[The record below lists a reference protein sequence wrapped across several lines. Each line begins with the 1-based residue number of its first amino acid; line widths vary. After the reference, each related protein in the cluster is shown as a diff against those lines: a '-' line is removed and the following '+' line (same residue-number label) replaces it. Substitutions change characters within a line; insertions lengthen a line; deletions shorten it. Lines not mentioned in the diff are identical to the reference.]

1 MGQEDRLTFDSNGH
15 KTVPVNVVMGE
26 LGAGKTTVI
35 FSLVKQLASDDYTV
49 VWLKNEYGDVN
60 VDSQLAQKQG
70 IKTEQLMNG
79 CLCCTAIGQLE
90 TAVEA
95 VLKFEPDRLI
105 VESAGTAHPAPIA
118 MELKRFPDLRVDSFC
133 EVIDAANFQ
142 GFNGQGIIRQ
152 SHARYI
158 DFLVLNKVGLVG
170 ERRLDEVLDKVLEIY
185 PETPIVR
192 TEDGAVPIDLLVG
205 ADRATAVSGLSQD
218 QIREDSHSLAAH
230 PEQQA
235 FSFRTDGEFSR
246 EGLAEL
252 IERIPVRDIY
262 RVKGLVRANGR
273 WLLVNRVANRTT
285 WESVGFEPTESQLL
299 FVGPYANDHRLGM
312 IAALEERIKR

>member
-1 MGQEDRLTFDSNGH
+1 
-15 KTVPVNVVMGE
+15 VPVNVVMGE

-35 FSLVKQLASDDYTV
+35 FSLVRQLAGDDYTV

-60 VDSQLAQKQG
+60 VDSRLAQSQG

-95 VLKFEPDRLI
+95 VLKLEPDRLI

-118 MELKRFPDLRVDSFC
+118 MELKRFPDVRVDSFC
-133 EVIDAANFQ
+133 EVIDVANFK
-142 GFNGQGIIRQ
+142 GFNGQGIVRQ

-158 DFLVLNKVGLVG
+158 DFLVLNKLGLVD

-185 PETPIVR
+185 PETPLVR
-192 TEDGAVPIDLLVG
+192 TGDGTVPADLLIGV
-205 ADRATAVSGLSQD
+205 DRVTAVSGLSQE
-218 QIREDSHSLAAH
+218 QIREDSHSPTAH

-235 FSFRTDGEFSR
+235 FSFRGGGEFR
-246 EGLAEL
+246 RNDLAEL
-252 IERIPVRDIY
+252 LEQIPVRDVY
-262 RVKGLVRANGR
+262 RVKGLVRADGR

-285 WESVGFEPTESQLL
+285 WEPVGFEPAENQLL
-299 FVGPYANDHRLGM
+299 FVGPYADDHRAGVT
-312 IAALEERIKR
+312 AALKERLRR